1 MKKTIITL
9 SIFLSVLTGFAQQT
23 IELKN
28 WKFATGDSITVRARP
43 SYNDSW
49 WQSIEVGKSWESQGI
64 TGYDPLCSGIIGSE
78 ADWKAHGNKGYDGIA
93 WYRARFYLPSDMK
106 NQALFKDSICIYLGK
121 IDDIDRTFLNGNIL
135 GENGKVVAANSG
147 FIWDPMYGPKAPNV
161 VRNYT
166 LSANDPRLKWDREN
180 VLAVRVVDVGG
191 EGGMLS
197 ADLNVSMKGLA
208 NYLIIDKG
216 TDEPQSLPGG
226 LLSHTIVL
234 KNQSPLAEISGI
246 LQINVENSDTKQ
258 DVFSQSFNLKLKH
271 GKPLLLFSLK
281 AICRNG

>member
-1 MKKTIITL
+1 
-9 SIFLSVLTGFAQQT
+9 
-23 IELKN
+23 
-28 WKFATGDSITVRARP
+28 
-43 SYNDSW
+43 
-49 WQSIEVGKSWESQGI
+49 
-64 TGYDPLCSGIIGSE
+64 
-78 ADWKAHGNKGYDGIA
+78 
-93 WYRARFYLPSDMK
+93 MK

-258 DVFSQSFNLKLKH
+258 GTRQYNHSPVCEYLSWLVSFF
-271 GKPLLLFSLK
+271 LLLFIVRSTLDKFSKHVRIK
-281 AICRNG
+281 ASATYLSSPTPPRAAELRLQTSRRKPPNPSAATGRGLSVFLLM